1 MPWPARLRNLTRL
14 LPEGLQAR
22 LPAGLRV
29 DEEEERVQFLWRNR
43 AELKKSFSNS
53 LDEVQRLKDR
63 VKQQEGATARVQ
75 ELLQDLETRLSRPDS
90 AWPATVFY
98 HLRELWS
105 LGRGLVQQFI
115 SDLEAQQAERERRA
129 AFAEFNRRQFGR
141 KQEVE
146 SACLAA
152 TSEVAQARGRVQQL
166 EEQLA
171 AQQKPW
177 HYFKRRHTRQ
187 ELQAA
192 NTRGLLAEQALA
204 EAQAARDAV
213 EAERIEYA
221 GLSLEARRAINVAAL
236 GYAQLL
242 RERLEAS
249 GLYELAR
256 RASERREPPDGEYG
270 DRRGCEQ
277 LLVRIAAV
285 RSQLEQRDGIL
296 PEIRKRADALRASAR
311 YRASSDVL
319 PTGESLNAA
328 ANAGT
333 RVLLEDTWEIHRDL
347 LA

>member
-1 MPWPARLRNLTRL
+1 MPWPAQLRNLTRL

-22 LPAGLRV
+22 LPASLRT

-43 AELKKSFSNS
+43 AELKKSFSSS
-53 LDEVQRLKDR
+53 LEEVQRLKDR

-90 AWPATVFY
+90 AWPTTVFY

-105 LGRGLVQQFI
+105 LGRSLIQQFI
-115 SDLEAQQAERERRA
+115 TDLEAQQAERERRA
-129 AFAEFNRRQFGR
+129 AFADFNRRQFGR
-141 KQEVE
+141 KQQVE
-146 SACLAA
+146 SAYMDA
-152 TSEVAQARGRVQQL
+152 TAEVAQARGLVQQL
-166 EEQLA
+166 EERLA

-177 HYFKRRHTRQ
+177 HFFKRRRTRHD
-187 ELQAA
+187 LQAA
-192 NTRGLLAEQALA
+192 GTRKLLAEQALA

-213 EAERIEYA
+213 EAERIEYT
-221 GLSLEARRAINVAAL
+221 GLSLEARRAINIAAL

-249 GLYELAR
+249 GLFELAR
-256 RASERREPPDGEYG
+256 RASERRDPPDGEYG

-277 LLVRIAAV
+277 LMVRIAAV
-285 RSQLEQRDGIL
+285 RAQLEQREGIL
-296 PEIRKRADALRASAR
+296 PEIRKRADTLRSGAR

-319 PTGESLNAA
+319 PTGESLNGG
-328 ANAGT
+328 AGAGS
-333 RVLLEDTWEIHRDL
+333 RVLLEDSWEIHRVL

>member
-1 MPWPARLRNLTRL
+1 MAWPARLRNLTRL
-14 LPEGLQAR
+14 LPAALQAR
-22 LPAGLRV
+22 LPAGLRI

-43 AELKKSFSNS
+43 AELKKSFSSS
-53 LDEVQRLKDR
+53 LEEVQRLKDR

-75 ELLQDLETRLSRPDS
+75 ELLHDLEARLSRPDS

-105 LGRGLVQQFI
+105 LGRTQVQQFI
-115 SDLEAQQAERERRA
+115 ADLEAQQAERERRA

-146 SACLAA
+146 SACLDA
-152 TSEVAQARGRVQQL
+152 TATVARARGRVQQL
-166 EEQLA
+166 EERLA
-171 AQQKPW
+171 AEQKPW
-177 HYFKRRHTRQ
+177 HYFRRRRTRH
-187 ELQAA
+187 ELQSAG
-192 NTRGLLAEQALA
+192 THRLLAEQALS

-221 GLSLEARRAINVAAL
+221 GLSLEARRAINMAAL

-249 GLYELAR
+249 GLFELVR

-285 RSQLEQRDGIL
+285 RAQLEQREGIL
-296 PEIRKRADALRASAR
+296 PEIRKRTDTMRASAR

-319 PTGESLNAA
+319 PTGESLNGAPS
-328 ANAGT
+328 AGT
-333 RVLLEDTWEIHRDL
+333 RVLLEDSWEIHRVL

>member
-1 MPWPARLRNLTRL
+1 MPWPAQLRNLTRL

-22 LPAGLRV
+22 LPASLRT

-43 AELKKSFSNS
+43 AELKKSFSSS
-53 LDEVQRLKDR
+53 LEEVQRLKDR

-90 AWPATVFY
+90 AWPTTVFY

-105 LGRGLVQQFI
+105 LGRSLIQQFI
-115 SDLEAQQAERERRA
+115 TDLEAQQAERERRA
-129 AFAEFNRRQFGR
+129 AFADFNRRQFGR
-141 KQEVE
+141 KQQVE
-146 SACLAA
+146 SAYMDA
-152 TSEVAQARGRVQQL
+152 TAEVAQARGLVQQL
-166 EEQLA
+166 EERLA

-177 HYFKRRHTRQ
+177 HFFKRRRTRHD
-187 ELQAA
+187 LQAA
-192 NTRGLLAEQALA
+192 GTRKLLAEQALA

-213 EAERIEYA
+213 EAERIEYT
-221 GLSLEARRAINVAAL
+221 GLSLEARRAINIAAL

-249 GLYELAR
+249 GLFELAR
-256 RASERREPPDGEYG
+256 RASERRDPPDGEYG

-277 LLVRIAAV
+277 LMVRIAAV
-285 RSQLEQRDGIL
+285 RAQLEQREGIL
-296 PEIRKRADALRASAR
+296 PEIRKRADTLRSGAR

-319 PTGESLNAA
+319 PTGESLNGAA
-328 ANAGT
+328 GAGT
-333 RVLLEDTWEIHRDL
+333 RVLLEDSWEIHRVL